1 MEKSAP
7 ASVATVVVTNISGVV
22 RVIKV
27 SKKCQKNLFF
37 STATKALSYFLIYCV
52 ASTLCQKDSSLRQ
65 KESAMFTWTQV
76 FVELKDG
83 AENPKVI
90 KCQSY
95 PHS

>member
-1 MEKSAP
+1 M
-7 ASVATVVVTNISGVV
+7 
-22 RVIKV
+22 
-27 SKKCQKNLFF
+27 SKEPFF
-37 STATKALSYFLIYCV
+37 STATKALSYLIYCV
-52 ASTLCQKDSSLRQ
+52 AITLCQKDSSLRQ

-76 FVELKDG
+76 SVELKDG

>member
-1 MEKSAP
+1 M
-7 ASVATVVVTNISGVV
+7 
-22 RVIKV
+22 
-27 SKKCQKNLFF
+27 SKEPFF

-83 AENPKVI
+83 AENPKII
-90 KCQSY
+90 KCHTVDNSLG
-95 PHS
+95 SASWKIGAV